1 MKKIIIFP
9 IMFMLIFPFATLS
22 VRAEDG
28 AEDMLVPLTLSSDTS
43 VSEEKILTPA
53 EIKNFKDIKKIGN
66 VLFGVRIEK
75 KIEKMENQEKK
86 IKQEKLEIR
95 NTQDK
100 PEMDKSIEITASSS
114 VLEKISSPLEI
125 SLFNKIKK
133 IGTALWGVRKNEIQ
147 KPINNQ
153 KLVYVTPS
161 AVECVKNAIDKKD
174 TAIKASTSKHS
185 QAIIAAIDTRNAC
198 QKAALEKTTAKEQFE
213 TNKVCINAFQKGA
226 KENNMTIEKE
236 RNEAHKTYRTDLKSC
251 SNLQLTSTST
261 SASLTANEIKIE
273 DGEGAAE

>member
-9 IMFMLIFPFATLS
+9 VMFMLIFPFATLS

-28 AEDMLVPLTLSSDTS
+28 GVSNNTS
-43 VSEEKILTPA
+43 ASEEKILTPA

-66 VLFGVRIEK
+66 VLFGVRIEQK
-75 KIEKMENQEKK
+75 LEKMEQQNKK
-86 IKQEKLEIR
+86 IKLEKVEVRDTQE
-95 NTQDK
+95 K
-100 PEMDKSIEITASSS
+100 PEMNKPGEITASSS

-125 SLFNKIKK
+125 SLFDKIKK
-133 IGTALWGVRKNEIQ
+133 IGTALWGIRKDEMQ

-153 KLVYVTPS
+153 KLVYVTPT

-174 TAIKASTSKHS
+174 TAIKTSTSKHS
-185 QAIIAAIDTRNAC
+185 QAMIAAIDTRNVC

-213 TNKVCINAFQKGA
+213 ANKVCANAFQKGT

-236 RNEAHKTYRTDLKSC
+236 RNEAQKTYRTDLKSC
-251 SNLQLTSTST
+251 SNLQATSTSI
-261 SASLTANEIKIE
+261 SANLTANEIKIE
-273 DGEGAAE
+273 DGEGATE